1 MLDSAIAKMWNCIQA
16 KSPSH
21 VQVAN
26 TCPGNILPLPPNLK
40 SKAYSHIEANTDFVN
55 FFGHK
60 LLLRQK
66 SQIYLCLSIE
76 LCVISQPAEIQQKC
90 KCSGGRSLSR
100 VFSMFI
106 QDLFYDDN
114 IILSSSFGEQIV
126 DLPLTFDQRLI
137 HLPQFDTLL
146 LKKGVWA

>member
-1 MLDSAIAKMWNCIQA
+1 
-16 KSPSH
+16 
-21 VQVAN
+21 
-26 TCPGNILPLPPNLK
+26 
-40 SKAYSHIEANTDFVN
+40 
-55 FFGHK
+55 
-60 LLLRQK
+60 
-66 SQIYLCLSIE
+66 
-76 LCVISQPAEIQQKC
+76 
-90 KCSGGRSLSR
+90 
-100 VFSMFI
+100 MFI

>member
-21 VQVAN
+21 VQAAN

-40 SKAYSHIEANTDFVN
+40 SKAYWSKYWFRQ
-55 FFGHK
+55 F

-66 SQIYLCLSIE
+66 SQPYLCLSIE

-126 DLPLTFDQRLI
+126 DLPLTFDQRLF